1 MEDSMEDTEITN
13 EDVMSPEEVDAEFD
27 KFLEPTGWTIDQ
39 WHKELEKQPWYS
51 GKLKDLR

>member
-1 MEDSMEDTEITN
+1 MEDTEITN